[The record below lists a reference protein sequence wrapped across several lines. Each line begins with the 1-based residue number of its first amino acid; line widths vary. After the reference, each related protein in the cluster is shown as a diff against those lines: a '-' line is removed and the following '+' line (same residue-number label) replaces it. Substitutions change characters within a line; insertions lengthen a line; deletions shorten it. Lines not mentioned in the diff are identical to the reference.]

1 MTASNTTQYLR
12 LKSDTA
18 SKLGLRAEG
27 GIHFSILC
35 DADRQNLFVMVTGN
49 DGGGY
54 YSKEI
59 TSMSKILSCL
69 PADGAA
75 FAGKALAKACVSR
88 TANQPG
94 FLMAIL
100 RHEGL
105 TAAASDK
112 PHQHVRTGDVE
123 AWSAALLAQPGEP
136 YAPAGI
142 GEVPAPTTQAAVDP
156 DPAPS
161 EPSADAKPKRDKRVK
176 KRTEATGDA
185 PT

>member
-1 MTASNTTQYLR
+1 MTAPNTTQYLR

-18 SKLGLRAEG
+18 PKLGLRASG
-27 GIHFSILC
+27 GIHYSILC

-54 YSKEI
+54 FSKEI
-59 TSMSKILSCL
+59 TPMSNILACL
-69 PADGAA
+69 PTDGTA
-75 FAGKALAKACVSR
+75 FSGKTLAKACVSR

-94 FLMAIL
+94 FLMAIT

-123 AWSAALLAQPGEP
+123 AWSAALLALPGEP
-136 YAPAGI
+136 YVPVFI
-142 GEVPAPTTQAAVDP
+142 GEASAPVTQAAVDP

-161 EPSADAKPKRDKRVK
+161 EQSAAVTKRTKRVS
-176 KRTEATGDA
+176 KRAAATGDA
-185 PT
+185 SA